1 MTVREL
7 CEYIADEGRHIFIE
21 VGGAMRTKKSA
32 IKKSR
37 LTQFFKCENE
47 ILSVLKFK
55 RRERKNYA
63 TKTGGCIEAGVGV
76 RMAGNLPDIFN

>member
-1 MTVREL
+1 MREL

-21 VGGAMRTKKSA
+21 VGGAMRTKKGA

-55 RRERKNYA
+55 RRER
-63 TKTGGCIEAGVGV
+63 
-76 RMAGNLPDIFN
+76 

>member
-1 MTVREL
+1 MREL

-21 VGGAMRTKKSA
+21 VGGAMRTKKGA
-32 IKKSR
+32 IKKSW

-47 ILSVLKFK
+47 ILSVFKFK

-63 TKTGGCIEAGVGV
+63 AKTGGCIEAGVSV
-76 RMAGNLPDIFN
+76 RMAGNFARYF